1 MRRRLTVLV
10 AATVTLVLIAFS
22 VPLGLLL
29 RTVASDR
36 AVSSAA
42 QDAEALSAVVAT
54 ADQDTVRA
62 SVDRMNAVTDH
73 PVTVY
78 WPDGTVIG
86 ADAPRSEAVELAAT
100 GRSITAEAP
109 GGREILFG
117 VQGLPEGTAVIRSY
131 VADSE
136 LTEGVGRAWVIL
148 GVLVLALLAFGLLL
162 ADRLAR
168 VLLVPL
174 AELSQVSHRLAGG
187 DLEARARVSGP
198 AELREVGAAL
208 NGLAG
213 RIRDLLAAER
223 ERVADLSH
231 RLRTPVTTLR
241 LEAEALNDPR
251 ERETIESAAND
262 VQRAVDAAINA
273 ARSPTRADP
282 SCDAAEVVAER
293 VEFWSVLAEETSR
306 ALEADPAPGPLPVQ
320 VSAEDLAAA
329 MDALLGNVFAHT
341 PDGTPFAVHLTARP
355 EGGAVIEVS
364 DEGPGMPAADRAEL
378 AQRGHSGGGSTGLG
392 LDIVRRTAVASG
404 GGTELGTGPGG
415 TGTLITV
422 TLG

>member
-1 MRRRLTVLV
+1 MTLVLV
-10 AATVTLVLIAFS
+10 AFTVPMA
-22 VPLGLLL
+22 LLL
-29 RTVASDR
+29 QNVASDR
-36 AVSSAA
+36 AVSSAS

-54 ADQDTVRA
+54 GDQDVVRGA
-62 SVDRMNAVTDH
+62 VAQMNATTNH
-73 PVTVY
+73 PVTVF

-86 ADAPRSEAVELAAT
+86 TDAPRSEAVELAAT
-100 GRSITAEAP
+100 GRSITADAQD
-109 GGREILFG
+109 GREILFG
-117 VQGLPEGTAVIRSY
+117 VQGTPEGTAVIRSY
-131 VADSE
+131 VPDSE
-136 LTEGVGRAWVIL
+136 LTQGVGRAWAIL
-148 GVLVLALLAFGLLL
+148 GVLVVALLGFGLLL

-187 DLEARARVSGP
+187 HLDARARVSGP

-241 LEAEALNDPR
+241 LEAEALSDPR

-262 VQRAVDAAINA
+262 VQRAVDTAINA
-273 ARSPTRADP
+273 ARSPTRETP
-282 SCDAAEVVAER
+282 ECDAAEVVAER
-293 VEFWSVLAEETSR
+293 VEFWSVLADETSR
-306 ALEADPAPGPLPVQ
+306 AHTTTLASGPIPVR
-320 VSAEDLAAA
+320 VSADDLAAA

-341 PDGTPFAVHLTARP
+341 PDGTPFAVRLDDRP
-355 EGGAVIEVS
+355 DGAVVEVS
-364 DEGPGMPAADRAEL
+364 DEGPGIPADDTTEL

-392 LDIVRRTAVASG
+392 LDIVRRTAVDSG
-404 GGTELGTGPGG
+404 GGIEIGTRPDG
-415 TGTLITV
+415 TGTVITV